1 MTIFLQQIVIGVSI
15 GSIYALIASGYAL
28 VYSLLDFSNWAHGEV
43 CMLGAYCCLTAV
55 KVAGFPFWLS
65 CLLGVGGAVL
75 ISLFNERIAYRRIR
89 SNGSPNM
96 FLMIAAMGLSTTYQ
110 NLATVAFWNGKFM
123 PMPKVFPV
131 MPLNIAGVNIGYT
144 DLLCLALTA
153 IVLAALL
160 LLINKTRFGLHVRAV
175 ACSGRTSRI
184 LGLRIDRI
192 IALVFMLSGA
202 LAGLAGIL
210 YGMKYN
216 VYPTM
221 GNVGLKAFV
230 ASVIGG
236 LGSVP
241 GAIVGAILLGLIE
254 TLASAYISSG
264 LRDLISFSLLILIL
278 LVRPAGLMGVDVQ
291 DKA

>member
-1 MTIFLQQIVIGVSI
+1 MKILLQQLVIGISI

-43 CMLGAYCCLTAV
+43 CMLGAYCCFMAV
-55 KVAGFPFWLS
+55 KVAQFPFWLS
-65 CLLGVGGAVL
+65 CVLGVGGAVAV
-75 ISLFNERIAYRRIR
+75 SLFNERFTYRRIR

-110 NLATVAFWNGKFM
+110 NLATVIWGGKFKQ
-123 PMPKVFPV
+123 MPKVFSKSS
-131 MPLNIAGVNIGYT
+131 LNVGGVFIGTT
-144 DLLCLALTA
+144 DLLCLALTV
-153 IVLAALL
+153 IVLVILL
-160 LLINKTRFGLHVRAV
+160 LIINKTRFGLHVRAV
-175 ACSGRTSRI
+175 ACAGRTAGI
-184 LGLRIDRI
+184 LGVRIDRV
-192 IALVFMLSGA
+192 IALVFMLAGA

-221 GNVGLKAFV
+221 GNVGLKAFI

-241 GAIVGAILLGLIE
+241 GAIVGAVLLGLIE
-254 TLASAYISSG
+254 TVASGYISSG

>member
-1 MTIFLQQIVIGVSI
+1 MRILMQQLVIGISI
-15 GSIYALIASGYAL
+15 GSIYALIAPGYAL

-43 CMLGAYCCLTAV
+43 CMLGAYCCFMAV
-55 KVAGFPFWLS
+55 KVAELPFWLS
-65 CLLGVGGAVL
+65 CVLGVGGAVAV
-75 ISLFNERIAYRRIR
+75 SLFNERFAYRRIR

-110 NLATVAFWNGKFM
+110 NLANVIWGGKFKQ
-123 PMPKVFPV
+123 MPKLFSVSSINVGGAF
-131 MPLNIAGVNIGYT
+131 IGTT
-144 DLLCLALTA
+144 DLLCLALA
-153 IVLAALL
+153 LIVLALL
-160 LLINKTRFGLHVRAV
+160 LYIIRKTQFGLHVRAV
-175 ACSGRTSRI
+175 ACAGRTAAL
-184 LGLRIDRI
+184 LGVKIDRV
-192 IALVFMLSGA
+192 IARVFMLAGA

-254 TLASAYISSG
+254 TIASGYISSG

-278 LVRPAGLMGVDVQ
+278 LVRPSGLMGVDVQ

>member
-1 MTIFLQQIVIGVSI
+1 MTILLQQLVIGISI

-43 CMLGAYCCLTAV
+43 GMLGAYCCFMAV
-55 KVAGFPFWLS
+55 KIAELPFWFS
-65 CLLGVGGAVL
+65 CILGMGGAVL
-75 ISLFNERIAYRRIR
+75 VSLFNERFTYRRIR

-110 NLATVAFWNGKFM
+110 NLANVIWGGKFKQ
-123 PMPKVFPV
+123 MPKVFSV
-131 MPLNIAGVNIGYT
+131 SSLNVGGVFIGTT
-144 DLLCLALTA
+144 DLLCLALA
-153 IVLAALL
+153 ILVLAILL
-160 LLINKTRFGLHVRAV
+160 LVINKTRFGLHVRAV
-175 ACSGRTSRI
+175 ACAGRTAALMGI
-184 LGLRIDRI
+184 RIDRV
-192 IALVFMLSGA
+192 IAMVFMLAGA

-241 GAIVGAILLGLIE
+241 GAIVGAVMLGLIE
-254 TLASAYISSG
+254 TIASGYISSG

-278 LVRPAGLMGVDVQ
+278 LVRPAGLMGVNVQ